1 MLNSPRE
8 YKFLQ
13 DTLNI
18 SKHLKNSSVSALR
31 EATAKA
37 NHYHTAKGYRAHL
50 RKLDEKESRIHIEG
64 DVLHF
69 GFYLELPS
77 ELSKTMWMD
86 AIYDN
91 LAGLSRIVRWG
102 YTLTELEHTEWDM
115 AALHFSC
122 SCNIIPMVTSTVL
135 MELFQHY
142 GQSTYAT
149 HQGKTF
155 AGLTMEE
162 VGLKHPLL
170 LKELFLAST
179 QNDRAEAE
187 RINMGKEPYDHML
200 ADYIYNFISPVY
212 RMDSHKKAELARSAW
227 KQAFGS
233 SVTPD
238 QAYPTIPHGSPIEP
252 TKSFVRDA
260 SKARSLLF
268 DGPEFSKTRAAV
280 SFTND
285 VRLVPTG
292 LFILAGE
299 HKSISDAIFTET
311 LTGIDKGSTDIT
323 SKCMTT
329 NPTDDIR
336 VMMRSDP
343 DVIHMGT
350 IRGASDFEE
359 IKKAAQK
366 SCVIVH
372 IDSNTDNSTLDVY
385 ERLVKLQQQ
394 AVHDDDVPL
403 SDVLRGIFLHKCVCF
418 GCGVA
423 AIYHS
428 QVEMEKR
435 GNTSLSELIVRMS
448 GDYNQ

>member
-8 YKFLQ
+8 HQFLR
-13 DTLNI
+13 DTLSV
-18 SKHLKNSSVSALR
+18 SKHLKKIPVSVLR

-50 RKLDEKESRIHIEG
+50 RQLDEKESRIHIEG

-86 AIYDN
+86 EIYDN
-91 LAGLSRIVRWG
+91 LTGLSSIVRSG

-122 SCNIIPMVTSTVL
+122 SCNIVPMVTSTVL

-179 QNDRAEAE
+179 QNNSAHATQ
-187 RINMGKEPYDHML
+187 IKMGLHPYDNML

-212 RMDSHKKAELARSAW
+212 RMNTPEQADIARKAWQLAFGALPPNTVKEDSIHFSDSFTRAAESARS
-227 KQAFGS
+227 
-233 SVTPD
+233 
-238 QAYPTIPHGSPIEP
+238 I
-252 TKSFVRDA
+252 
-260 SKARSLLF
+260 LF
-268 DGPEFSKTRAAV
+268 DGPEFSRTRAAIT
-280 SFTND
+280 FMND

-292 LFILAGE
+292 LFIMAGNQR
-299 HKSISDAIFTET
+299 SLSNGIILET
-311 LTGIDKGSTDIT
+311 LTDNK
-323 SKCMTT
+323 T
-329 NPTDDIR
+329 NIAELAR
-336 VMMRSDP
+336 NLNAGVQGESVRIISRSDP
-343 DVIHMGT
+343 DVVHMGN
-350 IRGASDFEE
+350 ILSANDLLLA
-359 IKKAAQK
+359 KKAAK
-366 SCVIVH
+366 NHCVIVH
-372 IDSNTDNSTLDVY
+372 FNNTMGESPMEVY
-385 ERLVKLQQQ
+385 EQLTNLKKQPDTEDNIHL
-394 AVHDDDVPL
+394 DE
-403 SDVLRGIFLHKCVCF
+403 VLRGIFLYRGISF
-418 GCGVA
+418 GSGVTA
-423 AIYHS
+423 LYQSPNEMKKKSDVSIS
-428 QVEMEKR
+428 QLVSRLM
-435 GNTSLSELIVRMS
+435 NCS
-448 GDYNQ
+448 Q